1 MPAKEWRAAIQK
13 LEDKKRE
20 DAQKQLVDKIKEAKE
35 LAEQKA
41 RVAVC
46 ELESFLNSE
55 EGVCAKRLLG
65 MTKKIIV
72 FGYYKE
78 WDIEE
83 GGDHREIERLV
94 VNFLSEK
101 GFCAADVYNREDWPL
116 CTYTDFPTYDCTRL
130 SLKNERM
137 EDTSG
142 LIGVMVKI
150 TTASDKIVAFIRA
163 RIDRLAEEIL
173 QVL

>member
-1 MPAKEWRAAIQK
+1 MPAKEWQAAIQK
-13 LEDKKRE
+13 LEDKKRKE
-20 DAQKQLVDKIKEAKE
+20 AQKQLVDKIKEAQE

-41 RVAVC
+41 RAAVC
-46 ELESFLNSE
+46 GLESFLNSE

-65 MTKKIIV
+65 MTKKVIV
-72 FGYYKE
+72 PGHYRE

-116 CTYTDFPTYDCTRL
+116 YTYTDFPVYDCARL

-137 EDTSG
+137 GDTSDLVG
-142 LIGVMVKI
+142 AMVKI
-150 TTASDKIVAFIRA
+150 TTASDKIVAFIKA
-163 RIDRLAEEIL
+163 RIDGLAEEIL